1 MHVFAINYLDKYYL
15 LCGLTC
21 EPLEIVGAAGFFV
34 ACCTKIGGASA
45 AGESPLKAAHNLA
58 EMLSSAYDWVNRNR
72 GIGFLPPAGGEPPP
86 SGAPAEV
93 AAIPPAPPVK
103 TRPEGV
109 SVSHDTGGALVPSRY
124 VRRDGNVIYISPTPQ
139 ELQ

>member
-1 MHVFAINYLDKYYL
+1 MHVFAISYLDKYYL

-21 EPLEIVGAAGFFV
+21 EPLEIVGAAGYFV

-45 AGESPLKAAHNLA
+45 AGETPLKAAHNLA

-72 GIGFLPPAGGEPPP
+72 GIGFLPPDGGSSPP
-86 SGAPAEV
+86 SGAPAKV
-93 AAIPPAPPVK
+93 SAMPPAPPAK
-103 TRPEGV
+103 TRPETI
-109 SVSHDTGGALVPSRY
+109 SVDHSKGRALVHSRY